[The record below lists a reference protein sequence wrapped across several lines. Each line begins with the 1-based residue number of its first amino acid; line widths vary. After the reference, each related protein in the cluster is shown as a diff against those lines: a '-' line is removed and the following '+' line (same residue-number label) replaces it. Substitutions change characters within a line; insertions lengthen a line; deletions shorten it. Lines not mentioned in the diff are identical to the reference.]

1 MVASLRILVLEPY
14 WGGSH
19 RAFLEGW
26 KARSRH
32 RFTVLAMPARHWK
45 WRMRGAAVTLS
56 RQAAAQSREGGTW
69 DVLLC
74 SDMLNLAEFAGL
86 VPAAL
91 AGLPRV
97 VYFHENQITYPDR
110 AARERDVH
118 FGLTNIT
125 TALAADRVLFNSL
138 THRSAFLEEIPRFL
152 RRFPDRRP
160 HWVREAVE
168 AKSGVQHPG
177 CHFDAEGVWPADAG
191 PGGRGDAAERGGH
204 GGDPPLIIWNHR
216 WEFDK
221 QPEVFFR
228 ALDRALDAGLE
239 FRLALLGENFQVV
252 PKPFLR
258 ARERYGPRVMRYG
271 HEPSRARYTRWLLRG
286 DLVVSTAIQE
296 NFGIATVE
304 AIRLGCFPLLPNRLS
319 YPELLPREHQ
329 AECLYDGEEE
339 LFRKLRRFLLD
350 ARASLKRRHALSR
363 AMARFAWERRI
374 GAFDAELERLCG
386 RPGA

>member
-1 MVASLRILVLEPY
+1 MGRDAGRRLKLLFLESFY
-14 WGGSH
+14 GGSH
-19 RAFLEGW
+19 RDFADGL
-26 KARSRH
+26 SRH
-32 RFTVLAMPARHWK
+32 TRHDVDLRTLPAHHWK
-45 WRMRGAAVTLS
+45 WRMRGAALHFVREVPDPSGYDGVVVTDLIGLS
-56 RQAAAQSREGGTW
+56 DLKSLWGRSCPP
-69 DVLLC
+69 VL
-74 SDMLNLAEFAGL
+74 A
-86 VPAAL
+86 
-91 AGLPRV
+91 
-97 VYFHENQITYPDR
+97 YFHENQLSYPLPEGESMDLQ
-110 AARERDVH
+110 
-118 FGLTNIT
+118 FGLTDIT

-160 HWVREAVE
+160 HWVREAIE
-168 AKSGVQHPG
+168 AKSGLQHPG

-191 PGGRGDAAERGGH
+191 PGGRGDADERGGH

-319 YPELLPREHQ
+319 YPELLPREHH